1 ILAAVIAAATAAAV
15 VAWAGDGVGRGP
27 LEDAVRRALDP
38 LRTALA
44 ALLA

>member
-1 ILAAVIAAATAAAV
+1 MLAAATAAAV

-38 LRTALA
+38 LRPALA
-44 ALLA
+44 AALV